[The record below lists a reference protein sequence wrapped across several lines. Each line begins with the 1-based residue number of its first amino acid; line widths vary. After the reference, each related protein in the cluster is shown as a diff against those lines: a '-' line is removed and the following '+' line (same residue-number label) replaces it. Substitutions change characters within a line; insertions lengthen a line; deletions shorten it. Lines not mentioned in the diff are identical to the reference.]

1 MNLCSSPGEECSWNQ
16 GVEIKPTNLHITFDQ
31 CMCHSLKSLFV
42 DKYISFQEICRQCW
56 QASETL
62 INHQYSELAKLTFV
76 HVLFKHYPFF
86 QKMIILQLWKC
97 SVFCW
102 TFCFTLL
109 VKFNARAV
117 FEFTSYHNDAC
128 CIMHWLTLVKS
139 LTGSLRI
146 FKDPQ
151 RPAKD
156 PQGWGSFKDLWRI
169 FKRSSKIFSC

>member
-128 CIMHWLTLVKS
+128 CIMHWLKVPMKWNFSPLFYSRK
-139 LTGSLRI
+139 LRSMLHW
-146 FKDPQ
+146 FTYKAVCQ
-151 RPAKD
+151 RD
-156 PQGWGSFKDLWRI
+156 F
-169 FKRSSKIFSC
+169 FNF